1 MKKLEKVID
10 TVAAAL
16 FVFGIWIVVTSV
28 LGAFLSETFGIIG
41 DWIGRIFCIVSFHG
55 AWNCF
60 GALKAICWMVR
71 KNEHGSSN

>member
-1 MKKLEKVID
+1 MKKLENVID

-28 LGAFLSETFGIIG
+28 LRAFLSETFGIIG
-41 DWIGRIFCIVSFHG
+41 DWIGGIFCIVSFYG

-71 KNEHGSSN
+71 KNEHDRSN